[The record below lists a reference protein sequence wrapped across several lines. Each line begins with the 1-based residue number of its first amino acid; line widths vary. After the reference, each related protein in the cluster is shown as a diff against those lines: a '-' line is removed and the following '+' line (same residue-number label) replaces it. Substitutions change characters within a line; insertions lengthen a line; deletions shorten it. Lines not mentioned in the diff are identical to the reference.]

1 MDKDLLDELVKK
13 PQRETAGS
21 SSASRF
27 DYQKHWAFCEMLRRH
42 MDNADYL
49 VAFEFHDD
57 VVFLEPTRQPA
68 AADFV
73 QVKTSSSAKP
83 RKIADIVVRKKEANS
98 ILGKMCLNFDG
109 ICSSHDMRVILV
121 SNTAFE
127 FSDKD
132 IAAKDLDPKYR
143 DRIVEKLKAE
153 IPALTDAQIERLH
166 FIVSGVSIEAI
177 QTYLNGQAMELF
189 KSHFGEGHGLNVH
202 SWVRLIQGEIS
213 RKNNYPSDKITSV
226 TELMSKKC
234 LSKSEVIDT
243 LGVVAKTK
251 QTLNMT
257 LVNPELQSAGWTTVE
272 LMRLGKSIPQATLD
286 FTDATNSEVTKIVEA
301 IFDAFDANKDGVISI
316 AEFIAAVCGK
326 LMPNLSQ
333 PYNDKSYLSALAI
346 LVFHEKI

>member
-1 MDKDLLDELVKK
+1 MQKHLLDELVKK

-57 VVFLEPTRQPA
+57 VVFFQPNRVPS
-68 AADFV
+68 AADFI
-73 QVKTSSSAKP
+73 QVKTSASPQP
-83 RKIADIVVRKKEANS
+83 RKISDIIARKKTANS
-98 ILGKMCLNFDG
+98 ILGKMCLNFEG
-109 ICSSHDMRVILV
+109 ICSSHEMRVILV

-132 IAAKDLDPKYR
+132 IAVKELDPKFR

-153 IPALTDAQIERLH
+153 IPTLTDAQIECVH
-166 FIVSGVSIEAI
+166 FVISGVSIEAI

-202 SWVRLIQGEIS
+202 SWVRLVQGEIA
-213 RKNNYPSDKITSV
+213 RKNNYSSDKITSV
-226 TELMSKKC
+226 AELISKKC
-234 LSKSEVIDT
+234 ISKSEVLHT

-251 QTLNMT
+251 HTLDIT
-257 LVNPELQSAGWTTVE
+257 LVHSELQSAGWTTVE
-272 LMRLGKSIPQATLD
+272 LMRLGKSIPQATFD
-286 FTDATNSEVTKIVEA
+286 FTDPTNSEVSRIVEA
-301 IFDAFDANKDGVISI
+301 IVGEFDTNKDGVVSI
-316 AEFIAAVCGK
+316 VEFISAVSGK
-326 LMPNLSQ
+326 LIPTLSY
-333 PYNDKSYLSALAI
+333 PYNDKSYLAALAI